1 MKKLAFLFLFALTLA
16 QPAFAQ
22 PKIQLVDFATG
33 FSRPVDITNCG
44 DSRLFVVEQ
53 AGRIWVLDSLGN
65 RLSAEPFLN
74 IDPRVNSN
82 GNEQGLLG
90 LAFHP
95 NYAQNGQFYVHYSD
109 NSGDTQISRFL
120 RDTLDPN
127 KADPASEKKILF
139 QDQPYSN
146 HNGGGMS
153 FGPDG
158 YLYIGIGDG
167 GSGGDPQNF
176 GQNKQTFLGKILRI
190 DVDGGDPY
198 AVPADNPFVN
208 DPAWKPEIWHTG
220 LRNPWRWS
228 FDRLTGDMWI
238 GDVGQNARE
247 EIDFQPAGTGG
258 INYGWR
264 CYEGNNTYNTSGCQP
279 QSSYLKP
286 AFEYANPSL
295 GCSVTGGFV
304 YRGSKYP
311 EIFGTY
317 LFADY
322 CSGRWWA
329 TVRRAD
335 GTFSTKEIANLTDYQ
350 FSSFGQDRMGELY
363 VAQLGA
369 GKISRVTELC
379 SPFQIGGTATPAV
392 CAGSGGGTIEMNITG
407 AAAPFTITWSNG
419 ASTPQVAGL
428 NPGTYSVLVKDANA
442 CERRDTFNIAAL
454 GLGTP
459 SITPIGGQA
468 HLCGA
473 NDTLQL
479 AANDA
484 PQGIGYQWFSDGS
497 PMAGQTA
504 QLFSVTAPGNF
515 SVEFTGDVCP
525 PVASAPL
532 AVTQSAEPVS
542 EKLGG
547 DSLIVYGQFV
557 VVQWEMFDANT
568 QAWNP
573 IPGATENLY
582 LAPIEGLFRAA
593 VVDAVGCRFFTTPL
607 GVSASQMPREVAR
620 FALQPN
626 PTTDKIRLE
635 MDLTR
640 PLEGQLTLT
649 DATQKTLLNQQFS
662 GKNIRQ
668 TLDLSAFPA
677 GSYFLTVRTDA
688 GSFVRTLVK
697 I

>member
-1 MKKLAFLFLFALTLA
+1 MKKIAFLLLFALTLA
-16 QPAFAQ
+16 QSAFAQ

-74 IDPRVNSN
+74 IDPLVNSN

-120 RDTLDPN
+120 RDPLDPN
-127 KADPASEKKILF
+127 KADPTSEKKILF

-247 EIDFQPAGTGG
+247 EIDFQPAGMGG

-335 GTFSTKEIANLTDYQ
+335 GTFSTKEIANLSDYQ
-350 FSSFGQDRMGELY
+350 FSSFGQDRTGELY

-379 SPFQIGGTATPAV
+379 SPFQISGTATPAI
-392 CAGSGGGTIEMNITG
+392 CPGAASGTIDLNITG
-407 AAAPFTITWSNG
+407 AATPFSITWSNG
-419 ASTPQVAGL
+419 ASNPQVTGL

-442 CERRDTFNIAAL
+442 CERRDTFTIAAL
-454 GLGTP
+454 GLGAP

-479 AANDA
+479 AANDV
-484 PQGIGYQWFSDGS
+484 PQGIGYQWFSDGN
-497 PMAGQTA
+497 PLAGQTT
-504 QLFSVTAPGNF
+504 QLLSVTAPGNF

-525 PVASAPL
+525 PVPSAPL

-557 VVQWEMFDANT
+557 VVQWEVFDAST

-582 LAPIEGLFRAA
+582 LAPTEGLFRAA
-593 VVDAVGCRFFTTPL
+593 VVDAAGCRFFTTPL

-640 PLEGQLTLT
+640 PLEGQFTLA

-668 TLDLSAFPA
+668 TLDLSALPA

-688 GSFVRTLVK
+688 GSFVRTVVK